1 MGAAPLEGPA
11 MSSVDLSQAV
21 RLLLTAACLSASL
34 TSIGADDSR
43 TDRPP
48 RPALPERAAASPP
61 PEELPPQGDL
71 FIVLGAAGAP
81 EYVDLFQDWGRRWRE
96 AGEQGGWRC
105 HTLGSVVDAAP
116 NGDEAKQS
124 LRSALQA
131 AAAEPA
137 LPLWIVLIGHGTD
150 NGRVAKFN
158 LAGEDVSDQ
167 ELDEW
172 LSPLQR
178 PIAILN
184 TSSASGAMLPALSGP
199 GRVVVVATKNG
210 QEVNFARFGGYLAA
224 ALTEPQADLDKD
236 GQVSLLE
243 AFLRAARQTAEFY
256 EGANR
261 LATEHALIDDN
272 GDKRGSRP
280 EAFAGIRPVR
290 ETGAADALDGYVAHQ
305 WTLIPS
311 AEERR
316 FPPELRRRRDE
327 LELSIL
333 RLRDQKS
340 EYELDDYY
348 ARLEPLLLEMA
359 RLYSAVEKSDQ

>member
-1 MGAAPLEGPA
+1 
-11 MSSVDLSQAV
+11 MSSDDLPIAV
-21 RLLLTAACLSASL
+21 RLLLAAACLTVSMK
-34 TSIGADDSR
+34 TSRADDTR
-43 TDRPP
+43 ADRPP
-48 RPALPERAAASPP
+48 SPALPEPAAAAPMP
-61 PEELPPQGDL
+61 TDLPPQGDL

-81 EYVDLFQDWGRRWRE
+81 EYVDQFRDWGRRWRE

-105 HTLGSVVDAAP
+105 QTLGSVVDAAP
-116 NGDEAKQS
+116 DGDQAKQS
-124 LRSALQA
+124 LRTALQA
-131 AAAEPA
+131 AASEST

-167 ELDEW
+167 ELSDW
-172 LSPLQR
+172 LSPLSR
-178 PIAILN
+178 PVAILN
-184 TSSASGAMLPALSGP
+184 TSSASGAMLPALSAP
-199 GRVVVVATKNG
+199 GRVVVVATKGG

-224 ALTEPQADLDKD
+224 ALTEPEADLDKD

-272 GDKRGSRP
+272 GDQRGSRP

-290 ETGAADALDGYVAHQ
+290 EKDGADALDGYFAHQ

-316 FPPELRRRRDE
+316 FPPELRRRRDD

-333 RLRDQKS
+333 RLRDQKD
-340 EYELDDYY
+340 EYALDDYY
-348 ARLEPLLLEMA
+348 SRLEPLLLEMA
-359 RLYSAVEKSDQ
+359 RLYEAAETGERRE